1 VHPYL
6 CGLSSA
12 AVHLPPSGP
21 ASATTS
27 CVPAASVRRP
37 RARLCGPASTSSRVA
52 RVAHA
57 SRWGARPS
65 RLHVEVRPPRGVSG
79 VEGMAGGNLVEAGA
93 PWPDDRA
100 SAPATP
106 TASVR
111 WPRERSARH
120 ASATA
125 RTPHLR
131 RRSCIRTC
139 AVSAQRPCTCPSA
152 PAFAPVRTA
161 STPHLCDRVDGPAAS
176 RLRSCTCPSGP
187 ASATASC
194 VPAASI
200 RRPHARPCGHGSR

>member
-1 VHPYL
+1 
-6 CGLSSA
+6 
-12 AVHLPPSGP
+12 
-21 ASATTS
+21 
-27 CVPAASVRRP
+27 
-37 RARLCGPASTSSRVA
+37 
-52 RVAHA
+52 
-57 SRWGARPS
+57 
-65 RLHVEVRPPRGVSG
+65 VSG
-79 VEGMAGGNLVEAGA
+79 VDGMAGGSLVEAGA
-93 PWPDDRA
+93 LLH
-100 SAPATP
+100 T
-106 TASVR
+106 
-111 WPRERSARH
+111 RSYRRPPRH